1 MDMLSVKRVSL
12 AGVATGAM
20 ITAVAGTAVAQSG
33 DYYSRNKYEAVSERR
48 QPQYDP
54 EPIRLGAFLVNSNLN
69 ASVAYTNNALGTSS
83 NEESDVIARIGADVS
98 ARTNWNVHEI
108 GLDVSAARDEYQD
121 FSKRSANDI
130 SARLRGRLDVTRELS
145 LGAAAFVQ
153 ERADQVSD
161 PSNVAGLLKPIVY
174 TRTGA
179 EVSANYTND
188 RVRWRNTASVSETD
202 YDDAQTADGVTLDQD
217 FRDNTTTQFYSRLS
231 YAISPNVA
239 VYGQGSVNERDYDNE
254 VVIDGLPRSRDS
266 KGYTVSVGT
275 DFELSTLVRGDV
287 SVGYLNE
294 EKDDPFFDDVSG
306 LAVDARVQWF
316 PSRLTTVTFTG
327 GRRSEDSGIRN
338 APSSVRSNLGAR
350 VDHELYRN
358 VILSAE
364 ADYSTY
370 DFEEVDRSD
379 DVIDLGLMGTYKMNK
394 RVHLNAFYRHVDRD
408 RSGTF
413 FAGDESFTADV
424 IGLGIRLY
432 P

>member
-69 ASVAYTNNALGTSS
+69 AAVAYTNNALGTSTG
-83 NEESDVIARIGADVS
+83 EESDVVARIGAEVS

-108 GLDVSAARDEYQD
+108 GLDVAASRDEYQD
-121 FSKRSANDI
+121 FSDHSSNEI
-130 SARLRGRLDVTRELS
+130 SGRLRGRLDVTRELS

-153 ERADQVSD
+153 QRADDLTD
-161 PSNVAGLLKPIVY
+161 PSNSSGLLKPVVS

-179 EVSANYTND
+179 EVSANYGND
-188 RVRWRNTASVSETD
+188 RVRWRNVATIAEVN
-202 YDDAQTADGVTLDQD
+202 YDDGETADGIRVNQD
-217 FRDNTTTQFYSRLS
+217 FRDHSSLQFQTRLS

-239 VYGQGSVNERDYDNE
+239 VYGQGAFNDRDYDNE
-254 VVIDGLPRSRDS
+254 VVLGGLPRSRDS

-275 DFELSTLVRGDV
+275 DFELNTLVRGDV

-294 EKDDPFFDDVSG
+294 EKDDSYFEDVSG
-306 LAVDARVQWF
+306 LAVDARVMWF

-327 GRRSEDSGIRN
+327 GRRSEDSGIQT
-338 APSSVRSNLGAR
+338 APSSVRTNAGAR

-358 VILSAE
+358 VILSAR

-379 DVIDLGLMGTYKMNK
+379 DVIDLGLTGTYKMNK

-413 FAGDESFTADV
+413 FAVDEGFTADV
-424 IGLGIRLY
+424 IGIGIRLY

>member
-12 AGVATGAM
+12 AGVATGA
-20 ITAVAGTAVAQSG
+20 IIVAVAGSAVAQTA
-33 DYYSRNKYEAVSERR
+33 DYYSRNKYEAVRERR

-69 ASVAYTNNALGTSS
+69 AAVSYTNNALGTSS

-121 FSKRSANDI
+121 FSKRSSNDI
-130 SARLRGRLDVTRELS
+130 SARLRGRLDVTRDLS
-145 LGAAAFVQ
+145 LGAAAFIQ
-153 ERADQVSD
+153 ERADQISD
-161 PSNVAGLLKPIVY
+161 PSNVSGLLKPIVY

-188 RVRWRNTASVSETD
+188 RVRWRNVATLSETD
-202 YDDAQTADGVTLDQD
+202 YDNGETADGVTVNQD

-239 VYGQGSVNERDYDNE
+239 VYGQGSLNEREYDNE
-254 VVIDGLPRSRDS
+254 VIIDGLPRSRDS

-275 DFELSTLVRGDV
+275 DFELNTLVRGDV
-287 SVGYLNE
+287 SVGYLSE
-294 EKDDPFFDDVSG
+294 EKDDSFFDDVSG
-306 LAVDARVQWF
+306 LALDARVQWF

-338 APSSVRSNLGAR
+338 APSSVRTSAGAR

-358 VILSAE
+358 VILSAK

-379 DVIDLGLMGTYKMNK
+379 DVVDLELSGTYKMN
-394 RVHLNAFYRHVDRD
+394 RRAHLNAFLRHVDRD
-408 RSGTF
+408 RGGSAFG
-413 FAGDESFTADV
+413 GDQSFTADI
-424 IGLGIRLY
+424 IGVGIRIY